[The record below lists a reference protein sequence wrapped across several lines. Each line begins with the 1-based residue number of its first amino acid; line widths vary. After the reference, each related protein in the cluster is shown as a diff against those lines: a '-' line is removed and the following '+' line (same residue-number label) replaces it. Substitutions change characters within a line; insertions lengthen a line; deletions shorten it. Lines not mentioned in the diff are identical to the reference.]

1 MTDVHPNFSSKKHPR
16 AAFWLG
22 AICLLVGGCNPIGDR
37 VARLAESTR
46 SATEQMASKSEERNR
61 QREIEIDVSAG
72 QLRRPP
78 SPLFVERF
86 ETREGPDGYFIYDT
100 QTQSIARIGGQR
112 QSGLTYEQA
121 EDAFGALADADAKGG
136 LP

>member
-1 MTDVHPNFSSKKHPR
+1 MITVHRDKSSKALR
-16 AAFWLG
+16 VAAYWL
-22 AICLLVGGCNPIGDR
+22 ATVCLLVGGCDR
-37 VARLAESTR
+37 VARLAEDTR
-46 SATEQMASKSEERNR
+46 TATEQMAALSDERNR
-61 QREIEIDVSAG
+61 QREIEIDPSAG

-112 QSGLTYEQA
+112 QSGLTFDQA
-121 EDAFGALADADAKGG
+121 REAFDALAAADAKGG